1 MSSETDLIVRYY
13 EALARRDVEAVM
25 AMTHPQAAF
34 GDFLEGGDLTGSAAI
49 RAFYRRLFDTLAPDF
64 DLITV
69 IAQPDGR
76 MRAEMQVATHDSSG
90 HLWSDTRSYALYDLL
105 DGLIHSIE
113 LQPAV

>member
-1 MSSETDLIVRYY
+1 VSIEADLIVRYY

-49 RAFYRRLFDTLAPDF
+49 RAFYHRLFDTLAPDF
-64 DLITV
+64 DLIAVT
-69 IAQPDGR
+69 IQPDGR

-90 HLWSDTRSYALYDLL
+90 HLWSDTCSYALYDLV
-105 DGLIHSIE
+105 DGLIHGIE
-113 LQPAV
+113 LQAAA